1 MPRVHFTYR
10 IASFSSS
17 KHQYREKE
25 TELTHDEEVMAASLH
40 SYFGDLLKQTGPV
53 RVDDTKFA
61 EAMAALDPECRKLVA
76 RYQIQ
81 QQSKYVDIYSWCWK
95 QLSLYSILY
104 YLIEP
109 LYKCKHGISAQQT
122 NIASNLSYHAQNSV
136 QILFIAHCHPW

>member
-1 MPRVHFTYR
+1 MPRVHCSYR
-10 IASFSSS
+10 IASFPSS

-76 RYQIQ
+76 RYQDQ
-81 QQSKYVDIYSWCWK
+81 QHAK
-95 QLSLYSILY
+95 LSLANPVWPVSVERG
-104 YLIEP
+104 IED
-109 LYKCKHGISAQQT
+109 
-122 NIASNLSYHAQNSV
+122 
-136 QILFIAHCHPW
+136 